1 MIETFKDT
9 IANPLT
15 GLVSSSFG
23 GAGISLLDI
32 EIWLRV
38 AGLSIGFL
46 IALLNLICMLTKG
59 RFWFCR
65 D

>member
-1 MIETFKDT
+1 MIETLKDT

-15 GLVSSSFG
+15 GLVSSFG
-23 GAGISLLDI
+23 GVGISLLDI
-32 EIWLRV
+32 EILLRV
-38 AGLSIGFL
+38 AGLTVGL
-46 IALLNLICMLTKG
+46 TIALLNLLCMLTKG

>member
-15 GLVSSSFG
+15 GLVSSFG
-23 GAGISLLDI
+23 GVGISLLDI

>member
-1 MIETFKDT
+1 MIDT
-9 IANPLT
+9 LKNLIGNPST
-15 GLVSSSFG
+15 GIVSSFG
-23 GAGISLLDI
+23 GVGISLLDI

>member
-1 MIETFKDT
+1 MIDT
-9 IANPLT
+9 LKQLIGNPAT
-15 GLVSSSFG
+15 GLVSSFG
-23 GAGISLLDI
+23 GVGISLLDI
-32 EIWLRV
+32 EIWLRI
-38 AGLSIGFL
+38 AGLTIGFL

>member
-1 MIETFKDT
+1 MIDT
-9 IANPLT
+9 LKNVIGNPST
-15 GLVSSSFG
+15 GIVSSFG
-23 GAGISLLDI
+23 GVGISLLDI
-32 EIWLRV
+32 EAWLRV

>member
-1 MIETFKDT
+1 MIDT
-9 IANPLT
+9 LKQVIGNPAT
-15 GLVSSSFG
+15 GLLSSFG
-23 GAGISLLDI
+23 GVGISLLDI
-32 EIWLRV
+32 EAWLRV

-59 RFWFCR
+59 KFWFCR

>member
-1 MIETFKDT
+1 MIDT
-9 IANPLT
+9 LKNSIGNPIT
-15 GLVSSSFG
+15 GLVSSFG
-23 GAGISLLDI
+23 GVGISLLDI
-32 EIWLRV
+32 EIWLRI
-38 AGLSIGFL
+38 AGLTIGFL

>member
-1 MIETFKDT
+1 MIETLKDT

-15 GLVSSSFG
+15 GLVSSFG
-23 GAGISLLDI
+23 GVGISLLDI
-32 EIWLRV
+32 EIWLRI
-38 AGLSIGFL
+38 AGLTVGLI
-46 IALLNLICMLTKG
+46 IALLNLLCMITKG